1 MEVSQSIS
9 KGSLINKVYCNTTD
23 FPEEQDFCSFYINDA
38 PAWLFVEPDSG
49 DISVTGPIFDSG
61 KINCTICAK
70 NRREKISCKKL
81 TITIY
86 TSYVNNLPHTTSLH
100 ENTDNQKNV
109 WRVAARCDVTHTCGA
124 FTCSSLAN
132 CDSCSVDNGLF
143 GANVLNIYK
152 RACTKRLCNPCYISD
167 FCGTKDTSIPYTVSC
182 TATGYISTGTATAS
196 ATLTF
201 TADVNPPF
209 AFAVDL
215 GSSITIGQSIRTGS
229 VVNKVF
235 SNPKETSD
243 DNDNVTFTIE
253 GGRPSWLNVD
263 SVNGDIKV
271 ISTLTSETS
280 QSYTV
285 NVCAKNRR
293 NLATCNDLDITMYY
307 NSITSVPYISD
318 LHENTDDKKFIW
330 DVRATCEIT
339 YTCFTNYTCSKSVDC
354 DSCSVSNSDNFFGID
369 GFAVYKKECQNKL
382 CDDCDI
388 AEFCVNAFEFY
399 DYTVPCVRVNENY
412 INFTT
417 GTASLTKRLS
427 FFEDVNPSFDFEI
440 KLGNNIFIGKSIDG
454 TNQTVNKVFSS
465 PNETSDD
472 NDYVKFYIESGDKP
486 DWLAVV
492 RETGE
497 VQVTQKMTSEI
508 ADSLSTEI
516 CVENRRHH
524 KTCKNLTITIYHTSI
539 KNSPDIVEL
548 HENTDR
554 VKMLW
559 RVTGTCDITY
569 TCHGIYTCSE
579 THDCDSCRV
588 TDDYNFF
595 RIAEPEHEVYKK
607 QCKVPLCKTCYI
619 ADFCANEN
627 ESYHY
632 TVDCVKTNY
641 NNFGNFTSGH
651 GINTS
656 SLSFYKDV
664 VPELYYAEGT
674 HVNVFKNNSFVGT
687 VINKM
692 ISNPIEE
699 EDDNDNITY
708 YTTIEP
714 RPSWIHN
721 KQLFTLD
728 TSNGNIKV
736 AEPLTDQFSYSFNMT
751 NCVINR
757 RGFEHCENFD
767 ITLWACYQTPNC
779 TDQEILD
786 LWDTHGI
793 LGHSSNNSL
802 FKMIYPQPIYH
813 FPDFRNT
820 WSQLTWALENGGFE
834 EATIDPLTEY
844 CGTTPECSSDSVTND
859 TELAVSS
866 VIFNVQNL
874 VTNPNSFQALEYS
887 LTTKH
892 PDLFEINSTTGLIR
906 TTSKIPA
913 KYPSTTYV
921 LNAFVT
927 DVDSCGTYSV
937 CPLFLHVTYVNYP
950 LNITNLPNTSPVKI
964 LEDEDTNMLL
974 YTIETYDRNPDD
986 DVLCSVSNPDENK
999 PFYIDE
1005 TFKGSGIF
1013 VIKNHV
1019 AGTNTER
1026 QLSEPSYTITIR
1038 CVDSLGDGDTG
1049 DLSIDVIPN
1058 TGPTLTTLTG
1068 TLNRDVDQ
1076 STVFM
1081 GMTLLTERAMD
1092 AEGDSLNYT
1101 CTVDNS
1107 NNPLTCFVDE
1117 SFVLIKLRRNV
1128 SITTERGKVF
1138 AIDVC
1143 VGDPKHPNH
1152 DCGRL
1157 EVTFNSSN
1165 SYPSI
1170 INLPFVKHVP
1180 EDSVI
1185 GTVLFTPEVEDIDL
1199 PVEPKTFDMTVLPA
1213 SASGYFS
1220 LDKSTGSVIL
1230 SKKLDYESLQKY
1242 SVLMRVHDTYLRSQS
1257 SKVLV
1262 INVTDVNEPNRI
1274 SAKFTTKTF
1283 KETKKRGTKFD
1294 FELECSDEDFYD
1306 QQTLTIVSGTYKDY
1320 FSLNNSDRK
1329 IYLEKVWDLEDPV
1342 TRLPSSTMI
1351 TVQCEDSANHTAIEY
1366 LEFVIEDVR
1375 EQRPDISYALPSG
1388 ESTLILQINSSTP
1401 LALVLLTV
1409 TVHLNANERDIFS
1422 FGIIGNGLGRKYF
1435 RMERVYPRKRS
1446 TDTVQAQLKL
1456 RQPMKLNYHKSFSFN
1471 IKVSDGGTPPLIS
1484 AIPMSVNY
1492 TADAHVPKEADI
1504 NKCVTCSHTGR
1515 SLIGMLVVECLI
1527 IAGLFVHG
1535 LVAMGIICKSNNRL
1549 KKLFSKAGK
1558 KIYKGR
1564 WKITSNP
1571 AKTRFKPRNQGLNA
1585 GGSRSKPD
1593 SAIPSSSS
1601 SSLEGE
1607 EEVSGSR
1614 RYSTARADHVARHK
1628 FHAKR
1633 YTTGMDWGP
1642 STSTGLPR
1650 PIYSQDVTGET
1661 EPEGIGRTLAQIVR
1675 ERRKVRKEESIIIS
1689 RVLGRKKSSGGDSR
1703 SKLAFGLPI
1712 KNVTSSGALP
1722 GGIYAGRE
1730 GYET

>member
-1 MEVSQSIS
+1 
-9 KGSLINKVYCNTTD
+9 
-23 FPEEQDFCSFYINDA
+23 
-38 PAWLFVEPDSG
+38 
-49 DISVTGPIFDSG
+49 
-61 KINCTICAK
+61 
-70 NRREKISCKKL
+70 
-81 TITIY
+81 
-86 TSYVNNLPHTTSLH
+86 
-100 ENTDNQKNV
+100 
-109 WRVAARCDVTHTCGA
+109 
-124 FTCSSLAN
+124 
-132 CDSCSVDNGLF
+132 
-143 GANVLNIYK
+143 
-152 RACTKRLCNPCYISD
+152 
-167 FCGTKDTSIPYTVSC
+167 
-182 TATGYISTGTATAS
+182 
-196 ATLTF
+196 
-201 TADVNPPF
+201 
-209 AFAVDL
+209 
-215 GSSITIGQSIRTGS
+215 
-229 VVNKVF
+229 
-235 SNPKETSD
+235 
-243 DNDNVTFTIE
+243 
-253 GGRPSWLNVD
+253 
-263 SVNGDIKV
+263 
-271 ISTLTSETS
+271 
-280 QSYTV
+280 
-285 NVCAKNRR
+285 
-293 NLATCNDLDITMYY
+293 
-307 NSITSVPYISD
+307 
-318 LHENTDDKKFIW
+318 
-330 DVRATCEIT
+330 
-339 YTCFTNYTCSKSVDC
+339 
-354 DSCSVSNSDNFFGID
+354 
-369 GFAVYKKECQNKL
+369 
-382 CDDCDI
+382 
-388 AEFCVNAFEFY
+388 
-399 DYTVPCVRVNENY
+399 
-412 INFTT
+412 
-417 GTASLTKRLS
+417 
-427 FFEDVNPSFDFEI
+427 
-440 KLGNNIFIGKSIDG
+440 
-454 TNQTVNKVFSS
+454 
-465 PNETSDD
+465 
-472 NDYVKFYIESGDKP
+472 
-486 DWLAVV
+486 
-492 RETGE
+492 
-497 VQVTQKMTSEI
+497 
-508 ADSLSTEI
+508 
-516 CVENRRHH
+516 
-524 KTCKNLTITIYHTSI
+524 
-539 KNSPDIVEL
+539 
-548 HENTDR
+548 
-554 VKMLW
+554 
-559 RVTGTCDITY
+559 
-569 TCHGIYTCSE
+569 
-579 THDCDSCRV
+579 
-588 TDDYNFF
+588 
-595 RIAEPEHEVYKK
+595 
-607 QCKVPLCKTCYI
+607 
-619 ADFCANEN
+619 
-627 ESYHY
+627 
-632 TVDCVKTNY
+632 
-641 NNFGNFTSGH
+641 
-651 GINTS
+651 
-656 SLSFYKDV
+656 
-664 VPELYYAEGT
+664 
-674 HVNVFKNNSFVGT
+674 
-687 VINKM
+687 
-692 ISNPIEE
+692 
-699 EDDNDNITY
+699 
-708 YTTIEP
+708 
-714 RPSWIHN
+714 
-721 KQLFTLD
+721 
-728 TSNGNIKV
+728 
-736 AEPLTDQFSYSFNMT
+736 
-751 NCVINR
+751 
-757 RGFEHCENFD
+757 
-767 ITLWACYQTPNC
+767 
-779 TDQEILD
+779 
-786 LWDTHGI
+786 
-793 LGHSSNNSL
+793 
-802 FKMIYPQPIYH
+802 
-813 FPDFRNT
+813 
-820 WSQLTWALENGGFE
+820 
-834 EATIDPLTEY
+834 
-844 CGTTPECSSDSVTND
+844 
-859 TELAVSS
+859 
-866 VIFNVQNL
+866 
-874 VTNPNSFQALEYS
+874 
-887 LTTKH
+887 
-892 PDLFEINSTTGLIR
+892 
-906 TTSKIPA
+906 
-913 KYPSTTYV
+913 
-921 LNAFVT
+921 
-927 DVDSCGTYSV
+927 
-937 CPLFLHVTYVNYP
+937 
-950 LNITNLPNTSPVKI
+950 
-964 LEDEDTNMLL
+964 
-974 YTIETYDRNPDD
+974 
-986 DVLCSVSNPDENK
+986 
-999 PFYIDE
+999 
-1005 TFKGSGIF
+1005 
-1013 VIKNHV
+1013 
-1019 AGTNTER
+1019 
-1026 QLSEPSYTITIR
+1026 
-1038 CVDSLGDGDTG
+1038 
-1049 DLSIDVIPN
+1049 
-1058 TGPTLTTLTG
+1058 
-1068 TLNRDVDQ
+1068 
-1076 STVFM
+1076 
-1081 GMTLLTERAMD
+1081 MD

-1107 NNPLTCFVDE
+1107 NNPLTCFV
-1117 SFVLIKLRRNV
+1117 
-1128 SITTERGKVF
+1128 
-1138 AIDVC
+1138 A
-1143 VGDPKHPNH
+1143 
-1152 DCGRL
+1152 
-1157 EVTFNSSN
+1157 SN

-1614 RYSTARADHVARHK
+1614 RADHVARHK